1 MPLFLCVLDSLSGGD
16 DPQFGNQTATE
27 LAFDAGDAS
36 WEITRYAGLG
46 HGFSSPTSAD
56 YQLTGDAR
64 SWASMLATF
73 GEYLPVPQ
81 KKADVLDEPDVP
93 ADTPGGKGAAADD
106 SGAVAMH
113 DLTSV
118 VLALVVGV
126 TAFMF

>member
-1 MPLFLCVLDSLSGGD
+1 MPLFLCVFDSLSGGD
-16 DPQFGNQTATE
+16 DPAFGNQTATE

-81 KKADVLDEPDVP
+81 KKASGE
-93 ADTPGGKGAAADD
+93 KGAAADD